1 MSKYARR
8 FHGDYQLFINF
19 MEEEFL
25 STGFKA
31 SYEQRYETEMNDVK
45 VCTMSFENKLK
56 DHLMI
61 TIIAH
66 GTEIEMVGMA
76 SDGSQD
82 TFLRIKND
90 KQFIRQLEE
99 YIKK

>member
-8 FHGDYQLFINF
+8 FQGDYQLFINF
-19 MEEEFL
+19 MEEEFT
-25 STGFKA
+25 SNGFQA
-31 SYEQRYETEMNDVK
+31 SYKQRYETEMNDVK
-45 VCTMSFENKLK
+45 VCSMSFENKRK
-56 DHLMI
+56 EHLVI

-66 GTEIEMVGMA
+66 GTDIEMVGM
-76 SDGSQD
+76 SSNGSQD

-99 YIKK
+99 YINP